1 MHSAIYVG
9 RVTHRRSQPVRHC
22 FTVRLYAA
30 YLDLEELPGLL
41 DRSGMVSTHRWAPV
55 SFDRGQH
62 LRGRPGA
69 LDEAVRKLI
78 EEQTGLRPLGPVR
91 LLTQLRYFG
100 YYFSPL
106 NLYYCFDA
114 SDQRVEAVVAEVNNT
129 PWGEQ
134 HCYVFR
140 PVPASRT
147 GSPMTFS
154 HPKSFHVSPF
164 MGMEVDYHW
173 RLSVPTEHLMVQID
187 NSSGGETFFRASLS
201 LARRP
206 LDRSQLHRMMLRYPL
221 MTGWIMAA
229 IHWQALRLWWKQC
242 PFYPHPRKAGSPVR

>member
-1 MHSAIYVG
+1 MI
-9 RVTHRRSQPVRHC
+9 
-22 FTVRLYAA
+22 
-30 YLDLEELPGLL
+30 
-41 DRSGMVSTHRWAPV
+41 STHRWAPV
-55 SFDRGQH
+55 SFAPRRTLTRPVGCLGRGGPGRR
-62 LRGRPGA
+62 RGTIRPPPPGP
-69 LDEAVRKLI
+69 
-78 EEQTGLRPLGPVR
+78 RP

-114 SDQRVEAVVAEVNNT
+114 GDQQVEAVIAEVNNT

-134 HCYVFR
+134 HCYVLG
-140 PVPASRT
+140 PHLASQ
-147 GSPMTFS
+147 SDAPLTFV

-173 RLSVPTEHLMVQID
+173 HLSVPKDDLTVRIE

-206 LDRSQLHRMMLRYPL
+206 LDRRQLARMMMRYPL
-221 MTGWIMAA
+221 MTTRIAAA
-229 IHWQALRLWWKQC
+229 IYWQALRLWWKQC
-242 PFYPHPRKAGSPVR
+242 PFYPHPQKGNSPVR